1 VASRARR
8 GVGGRSWRMG
18 SATAR
23 WDATRA
29 RRVSRERGRRGP
41 LARGGLAWP
50 CLSRPAGRA
59 QTALPPDGGQGP
71 RVLERAAGF
80 SLRSVRPPCETR
92 APTTPA
98 GGRAG
103 WRLPRMQA
111 KPLQIARAGA
121 GHTAGSAPAPRIP
134 FPLVTV
140 CRRRRVADAPGP
152 VQPDSWFREIRRP
165 TGRV

>member
-1 VASRARR
+1 
-8 GVGGRSWRMG
+8 MG

-50 CLSRPAGRA
+50 RHSRQAARKRPCLLTGAKGRA
-59 QTALPPDGGQGP
+59 RGARSGASELVSPGPPC
-71 RVLERAAGF
+71 A
-80 SLRSVRPPCETR
+80 PCETR
-92 APTTPA
+92 RRRHR
-98 GGRAG
+98 RAG
-103 WRLPRMQA
+103 ARLPRMQA
-111 KPLQIARAGA
+111 KPFQIARAGA

-140 CRRRRVADAPGP
+140 CRRRRVADAPGLAC
-152 VQPDSWFREIRRP
+152 PDSWFREIR
-165 TGRV
+165 